1 MDTKSSR
8 SHAFSLLEL
17 LVAMAITLLLV
28 VLLAQIVGSVSFA
41 WKSGNSNAERRQNG
55 RALTDFIAQELRA
68 AILPLGGSSAGQ
80 TNLQFILNPDAVT
93 AANRNPSALF
103 WQAPMARNSTA
114 GDLAEYGYFVRWST
128 GNPPRASL
136 CRFMVDSDD
145 TNNWYQIYSNQ
156 TWVDD
161 NLLAQAA
168 PADSASGY
176 LGLFAENVVGF
187 WTRCLDKNGVE
198 LKPAG
203 GQYDSRTESALPFSV
218 EVSLVLLD
226 ERTAGLMNASLQ
238 SQLSGLVNS
247 ATNAADCIAQIQSA
261 AGLGVFAKGA
271 RAYTT
276 RVFLE
281 NAR

>member
-1 MDTKSSR
+1 MDTKE
-8 SHAFSLLEL
+8 SHSEGFSLLEL

-68 AILPLGGSSAGQ
+68 ATLPVGGSSTNQ
-80 TNLQFILNPDAVT
+80 TNLQFVLNPDAVT
-93 AANRNPSALF
+93 TIHRNPSALF
-103 WQAPMARNSTA
+103 WQAPMAQNSSA
-114 GDLAEYGYFVRWST
+114 GDLAEFGYFVRWST
-128 GNPPRASL
+128 NGPPRASL
-136 CRFMVDSDD
+136 LRFSADSSSS
-145 TNNWYQIYSNQ
+145 NYLIYSNQ
-156 TWVDD
+156 AWVDD
-161 NLLAQAA
+161 TLLTQTA

-187 WTRCLDKNGVE
+187 WTRCLDKNGVQSA
-198 LKPAG
+198 PANG
-203 GQYDSRTESALPFSV
+203 LYDSRVEGDLPAAV
-218 EVSLVLLD
+218 EVSVVLLD
-226 ERTAGLMNASLQ
+226 ERTATLVDASLQ
-238 SQLSGLVNS
+238 SQISAIVNS
-247 ATNAADCIAQIQSA
+247 ATNASDCVGQIQQA
-261 AGLGVFAKGA
+261 AGLAVIAKGA